1 MRNSQKA
8 SKNYVLLGLAAAIF
22 AGLLSLFPTGA
33 VLAQSEEIVVYSG
46 RSEALVG
53 PLFEAFTEETGIK
66 VSVRYGETAALAA
79 TILEEGRNT
88 RADVYWAQ
96 DAGALGALAKAGRL
110 RPLDPALLERVDE
123 RLRSPAGTWVATSG
137 RARVVAYNTRLVDR
151 ADLPDSIWG
160 FTDPQW
166 KGKIGWAPT
175 NGSFQA
181 FVTALRVL
189 EGDDRAAAWLK
200 GIQANNPKVFSNN
213 AAAVDAVGRGEIQ
226 VAFVNHYYLYR
237 FLSEHGEAF
246 PARNHYTA
254 GDAGS
259 IINVAGVGILD
270 TTRRPEAARKF
281 VEFLLSERAQ
291 RHFAEQSNEYP
302 VVAGLAIELHPDL
315 LPLDEINAPALDLS
329 DLDDL
334 EGTLELLQ
342 EVGVL

>member
-1 MRNSQKA
+1 MHRSQTKARNH
-8 SKNYVLLGLAAAIF
+8 LLVAVAVALLT
-22 AGLLSLFPTGA
+22 GLLSLMPAGA
-33 VLAQSEEIVVYSG
+33 ALAQSQELVVYSG

-66 VSVRYGETAALAA
+66 VSVRYGDTAALAA

-110 RPLDPALLERVDE
+110 RQLDPALLERVDA
-123 RLRSPAGTWVATSG
+123 RLRSPEGKWVATSG
-137 RARVVAYNTRLVDR
+137 RARVVAYNTRLVDP
-151 ADLPDSIWG
+151 AELPDSIWG
-160 FTDPQW
+160 FTDPKWRGQ
-166 KGKIGWAPT
+166 IGWAPT

-189 EGDDRAAAWLK
+189 EGDARAAAWLK

-213 AAAVDAVGRGEIQ
+213 AAAVDAVGRGEIK

-237 FLSEHGEAF
+237 FLSEHGDAF

-270 TTRRPEAARKF
+270 TTQRLEAAQKF

-291 RHFAEQSNEYP
+291 RHFAEQSYEYP
-302 VVAGLAIELHPDL
+302 VVTDLGIELHPEL

-329 DLDDL
+329 NLDDL